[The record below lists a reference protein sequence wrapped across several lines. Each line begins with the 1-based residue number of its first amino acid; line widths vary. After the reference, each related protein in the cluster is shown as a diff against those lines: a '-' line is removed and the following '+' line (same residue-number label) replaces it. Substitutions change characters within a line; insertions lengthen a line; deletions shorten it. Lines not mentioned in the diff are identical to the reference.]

1 MKTRNCLWCEYDM
14 DSPNGEEYC
23 CAECKAKGNGDDGYE

>member
-1 MKTRNCLWCEYDM
+1 MKIVKCLWCEHDM

-23 CAECKAKGNGDDGYE
+23 CPECRAFGNGWA